1 MNGRTFIIAEAGVN
15 HNGSVK
21 LARDLIDV
29 AREAG
34 ADAVKFQ
41 SFRAASLVTRHAS
54 KAAYQ
59 VANTG
64 APGSQLEMLRS
75 LELSDREQRSLL
87 AHARKRRIQFLS
99 SPFDLDSLQFLVKD
113 LRLPALKIPS
123 GEATNAPLLL
133 AAARS
138 GRRLIVS
145 TGMCTLADIETT
157 LGVIAFG
164 MRSARARPS
173 AAAFAAAFADTR
185 LRSRLQER
193 VTLLHCT
200 TDYPTRPEDV
210 NLAAMQTMHQA
221 FGLPVGYSDHSE
233 GVEVSIAAVARGAC
247 VIEKHFTLDR
257 SMPGPDHRASLSPE
271 DLGVMVRG
279 IRTVERC
286 IGTGVRRPTPAE
298 LDNRV
303 TVRRSIVAATP
314 IAKGERFT
322 EGNLAVKR
330 PAGGVSP
337 LLFWDVVGRRAT
349 RDYAADEAIEL

>member
-1 MNGRTFIIAEAGVN
+1 MSGRTFIIAEAGVN

-21 LARDLIDV
+21 LARELIDV

-41 SFRAASLVTRHAS
+41 SFRAASLVTRHAV

-75 LELSDREQRSLL
+75 LELSDREQQSLL
-87 AHARKRRIQFLS
+87 AHARRRGIKFLS
-99 SPFDLDSLQFLVKD
+99 SPFDLDSLRFLVNK
-113 LRLPALKIPS
+113 LRLPILKIPS

-145 TGMCTLADIETT
+145 TGMCTLADVETA

-164 MRSARARPS
+164 IGNSRGRPS
-173 AAAFAAAFADTR
+173 LAAFGAAFADPR
-185 LRSRLQER
+185 LRKLLQQR

-210 NLAAMQTMHQA
+210 NLAVMQTMQLA

-233 GVEVSIAAVARGAC
+233 GVEVSLAAVARGAC

-257 SMPGPDHRASLSPE
+257 TLPGPDHRASLSPE
-271 DLGVMVRG
+271 DLGTMVRG

-286 IGTGVRRPTPAE
+286 IGTSERRPTRAE
-298 LDNRV
+298 LDNRI
-303 TVRRSIVAATP
+303 TVRRSIVAAMP

-322 EGNLAVKR
+322 EANLAVKR

-337 LLFWDVVGRRAT
+337 LLLWDVVGRRAT
-349 RDYAADEAIEL
+349 RDYDVDEAIEP